1 MHRDTWQDILG
12 AAAILLCMIAWPL
25 LFAAMFGA
33 I

>member
-1 MHRDTWQDILG
+1 MSDLMQDILG
-12 AAAILLCMIAWPL
+12 AAAILLCMVAWPL